1 MEGSLKRL
9 FMNGVFFLIIL
20 IIIGIEYM
28 YRRKHKIKLENK
40 QYKDWFSQS
49 EEKLNYLRIIYV
61 ITSLIIIP
69 IGYFLSERNITYPNS
84 LDKDEI
90 GLSLIII
97 YFGVM
102 GIISKTLLLKIP
114 FSRRGPNQYI
124 INSVIVLYGM
134 YHFWHNVFLV

>member
-61 ITSLIIIP
+61 MTLQEDNKVIGRTIP
-69 IGYFLSERNITYPNS
+69 WLGETVAVVLAGLVIWLGVFPQPLMVYIGAF
-84 LDKDEI
+84 
-90 GLSLIII
+90 
-97 YFGVM
+97 F
-102 GIISKTLLLKIP
+102 
-114 FSRRGPNQYI
+114 
-124 INSVIVLYGM
+124 
-134 YHFWHNVFLV
+134 

>member
-9 FMNGVFFLIIL
+9 IMNGVFFLIIL
-20 IIIGIEYM
+20 IIIGIEYL
-28 YRRKHKIKLENK
+28 YRKKHKIKLENK
-40 QYKDWFSQS
+40 QYRDWFNQS
-49 EEKLNYLRIIYV
+49 EEKLNHLRIIYV

-84 LDKDEI
+84 LDKDAI

-102 GIISKTLLLKIP
+102 GIVSKTLLLKIP

-124 INSVIVLYGM
+124 INSSIVLYGM
-134 YHFWHNVFLV
+134 YHFWNNVFLV

>member
-28 YRRKHKIKLENK
+28 YRKKHKIKLENK